1 MEDCATTFFI
11 NGLKVH
17 IESSINKYEENL
29 GVIYDQDFDNLFLN
43 PIFINNLSL
52 FRDLIYQNNLNFQ
65 IFWNHIGKMMNS
77 SIESI
82 ILKFEEEIKKEKEDD
97 TNLNKEIG
105 NKNILK
111 LKILNLSFFLIT
123 NEESFELIKEDDK
136 QKLKNLLEIYINEE
150 IEKESDFT
158 LFIKNYIIKISLLIN
173 NKNSGINISFLKFLS
188 FTFYNF
194 GTSFKNNEHMNQ
206 LKIYIDQAIN
216 NPRRELNNYLN
227 AAYNK
232 KSFKKERICRSRGA
246 SFDIKDPNGN
256 INMEK
261 NNKKIYD
268 FFKSNKKEKNE
279 NSSGTK
285 GTENK
290 ENENKENLIVNNIDN
305 NILKK
310 QISKINNSSTQ
321 GKYFHYSSHASN
333 LSLFNF
339 NSGISNISNSY
350 GLNNS
355 FSFSKNI
362 SNSRLS
368 LDDSFS
374 LTGIFSTPI
383 SDLNDND
390 NDNKNFTSKFPT
402 IIKCVEAKRNK
413 PFDKYFNTQMNI
425 KNYMKIDNKK
435 KENEELKELKKI
447 INSSFYGNEN
457 DYNMKNNKKN
467 KDRNGNK
474 NLKKK
479 EKEKD
484 KIENKNKANKGKNK
498 DILIYKTPN
507 KNEKTNQGNET
518 KNENIK
524 ENMNM
529 NGLKKNWELLF
540 AQKPGI

>member
-390 NDNKNFTSKFPT
+390 NDNKKFTSKFPT
-402 IIKCVEAKRNK
+402 IIKCVETKRNK

-435 KENEELKELKKI
+435 KENDELKELKKI

-467 KDRNGNK
+467 KDKNGNK

-479 EKEKD
+479 EKD
-484 KIENKNKANKGKNK
+484 KIENKNKVNKGKNK

-507 KNEKTNQGNET
+507 KNEKTKQGNET

-524 ENMNM
+524 ENMNI

>member
-82 ILKFEEEIKKEKEDD
+82 ILKFEEEIKKEKEDV
-97 TNLNKEIG
+97 TNLNKEVG

-136 QKLKNLLEIYINEE
+136 QKLKNLLEIYIKEE
-150 IEKESDFT
+150 IENKSDFT

-232 KSFKKERICRSRGA
+232 KCFKKERICRSRGA

-290 ENENKENLIVNNIDN
+290 ENENKENYIGNIIDN
-305 NILKK
+305 NNLKK

-390 NDNKNFTSKFPT
+390 NDNKKFTSKFPT

-457 DYNMKNNKKN
+457 DYNIKNNKKN

-474 NLKKK
+474 NLKK
-479 EKEKD
+479 KEKD

>member
-290 ENENKENLIVNNIDN
+290 ENENKENLVVNNIDN
-305 NILKK
+305 NNLKK

-390 NDNKNFTSKFPT
+390 NDNKKFTSKFPT
-402 IIKCVEAKRNK
+402 IIKCVETKRNK

-467 KDRNGNK
+467 KDKNGNK

-479 EKEKD
+479 EKD
-484 KIENKNKANKGKNK
+484 KIENKNKVNKGKNK

-507 KNEKTNQGNET
+507 KNEKTKQGNET

-524 ENMNM
+524 ENMNI

>member
-290 ENENKENLIVNNIDN
+290 ENENKENLVVNNIDN
-305 NILKK
+305 NHLKK

-390 NDNKNFTSKFPT
+390 NDNKKFTSKFPT
-402 IIKCVEAKRNK
+402 IIKCVETKRNK

-435 KENEELKELKKI
+435 KENDELKELKKI

-467 KDRNGNK
+467 KDKNGNK

-479 EKEKD
+479 EKD
-484 KIENKNKANKGKNK
+484 KIENKNKVNKGKNK

-507 KNEKTNQGNET
+507 KNEKTKQGNET

-524 ENMNM
+524 ENMNI

>member
-82 ILKFEEEIKKEKEDD
+82 ILKFEEEIKKEKEDV
-97 TNLNKEIG
+97 TNLNKEVG

-136 QKLKNLLEIYINEE
+136 QKLKNLLEIYIKEE
-150 IEKESDFT
+150 IENKSDFT

-227 AAYNK
+227 AAYSK

-290 ENENKENLIVNNIDN
+290 ENENKENYIGNIIDN
-305 NILKK
+305 NNLKK

-390 NDNKNFTSKFPT
+390 NDNKKFTSKFPT

-457 DYNMKNNKKN
+457 DYNIKNNKKN

-474 NLKKK
+474 NLKK
-479 EKEKD
+479 KEKD